1 VYGWKFGNNFGEKSW
16 MKFSELMSKKF
27 GVGDLKKTALLK
39 IDKKLDKF
47 TQIFFAELV
56 PMLFQFMK
64 FFGHVGVT
72 TIGGGNVSYFP
83 N

>member
-1 VYGWKFGNNFGEKSW
+1 
-16 MKFSELMSKKF
+16 MKFSEWGVKQF
-27 GVGDLKKTALLK
+27 GVGDLNKTALLK
-39 IDKKLDKF
+39 MDKKLDKF
-47 TQIFFAELV
+47 NQIFFAELV

-72 TIGGGNVSYFP
+72 TIGGGNVSNFP